1 MLMNIYFLVE
11 GKTEKKVY
19 PAWLSYLV
27 PNIREVDF
35 FDEVH
40 ENNYKIVNA
49 RGQPF
54 YPEILN
60 AVDEINSV
68 GRYHYFVICLD
79 AEENSVNK
87 IREDIHQ
94 FMKHEQAE
102 LTNTQLILIIQN
114 RCMETWFLGNR
125 RIYSREP
132 QNRDLV
138 KYTQF
143 YNVSAQD
150 PEMMGIY
157 QDFNKH
163 AQFHEA
169 YLKALFAA
177 KKISYSKRNPG
188 HVLDQPYLDQLLSR
202 ISNKPEHLESF
213 QYFINFC
220 RTLSESDILI
230 RGK

>member
-1 MLMNIYFLVE
+1 MNIYFLVE

-27 PNIREVDF
+27 PNIQRVNF
-35 FDEVH
+35 SDEVH

-49 RGQPF
+49 GGQPF

-60 AVDEINSV
+60 AVNEINSV
-68 GRYHYFVICLD
+68 GRYHYFAICLD
-79 AEENSVNK
+79 AEENSVNE
-87 IREDIHQ
+87 IREDIYQ
-94 FMKHEQAE
+94 FMEHKQAE

-114 RCMETWFLGNR
+114 RCMETWFLGNQ
-125 RIYSREP
+125 RIYSRNP
-132 QNRDLV
+132 QNPDLAE
-138 KYTQF
+138 YTQF
-143 YNVSAQD
+143 YDVSAQD
-150 PEMMGIY
+150 PEMMGTY
-157 QDFNKH
+157 QGFNAH

-169 YLKALFAA
+169 YLKALLAA
-177 KKISYSKRNPG
+177 KKISYSKKNPG

-220 RTLSESDILI
+220 RTLSESDI
-230 RGK
+230 R